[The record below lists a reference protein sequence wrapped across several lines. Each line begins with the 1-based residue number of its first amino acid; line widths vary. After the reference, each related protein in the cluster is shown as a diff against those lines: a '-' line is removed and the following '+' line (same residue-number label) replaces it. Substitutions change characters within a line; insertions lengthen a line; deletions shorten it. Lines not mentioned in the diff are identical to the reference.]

1 MKLWTLVYVL
11 GSDVVHANLII
22 GYSIDFMQI
31 FSVQS
36 LAALAKNNAF
46 CCIET
51 RIARSLCNN
60 ASESTHFLHRFL
72 RISLQ
77 I

>member
-1 MKLWTLVYVL
+1 M
-11 GSDVVHANLII
+11 VHANLII

-60 ASESTHFLHRFL
+60 ASGSTHFLH
-72 RISLQ
+72 
-77 I
+77 

>member
-22 GYSIDFMQI
+22 GYRIDFMQI

-36 LAALAKNNAF
+36 LAALAKNNA
-46 CCIET
+46 
-51 RIARSLCNN
+51 
-60 ASESTHFLHRFL
+60 
-72 RISLQ
+72 
-77 I
+77 

>member
-22 GYSIDFMQI
+22 GYRIDFMQI

-60 ASESTHFLHRFL
+60 ARGSTNFLHRSL
-72 RISLQ
+72 GISMQ

>member
-1 MKLWTLVYVL
+1 MKLRTLVYVL

-22 GYSIDFMQI
+22 GYRIDFMQI

-51 RIARSLCNN
+51 RIASG
-60 ASESTHFLHRFL
+60 STHFLHRFL

>member
-1 MKLWTLVYVL
+1 M
-11 GSDVVHANLII
+11 VHANLII
-22 GYSIDFMQI
+22 GYRIDFMQI

-36 LAALAKNNAF
+36 LATLAKNNAF

-51 RIARSLCNN
+51 RIARSHCNN

-72 RISLQ
+72 RISMQ

>member
-1 MKLWTLVYVL
+1 M
-11 GSDVVHANLII
+11 VHANLII
-22 GYSIDFMQI
+22 GYRIDFMQI
-31 FSVQS
+31 FSVQN

-60 ASESTHFLHRFL
+60 ASESTHFLHRSL
-72 RISLQ
+72 GISMQ

>member
-22 GYSIDFMQI
+22 GYRIDFMQI

-60 ASESTHFLHRFL
+60 ASESTHFLHRSL
-72 RISLQ
+72 GISMQ

>member
-22 GYSIDFMQI
+22 GYRIDFMQI

-51 RIARSLCNN
+51 RIARSL
-60 ASESTHFLHRFL
+60 
-72 RISLQ
+72 
-77 I
+77 